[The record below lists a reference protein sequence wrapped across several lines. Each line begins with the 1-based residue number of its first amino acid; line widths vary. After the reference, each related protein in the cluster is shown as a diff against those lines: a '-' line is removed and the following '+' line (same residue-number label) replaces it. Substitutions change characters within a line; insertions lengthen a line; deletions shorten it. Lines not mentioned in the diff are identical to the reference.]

1 MDLDQLLSLLIN
13 EQGLTEE
20 EALKVA
26 AARIRSQRNERETH
40 RNANSIQRESPRSAV
55 QRDPRAVD
63 YGDETPEEAKI
74 RWIKQEKE
82 DPNGIYSIGGASAA
96 GIFGQGAIPLEDL
109 DPDAVGR
116 NLQAHASMQ
125 QLKMNHRMLQE
136 LEEMSRLRRLDAARE
151 ADRRELDGE
160 RGPHRQL
167 GKKRDR

>member
-1 MDLDQLLSLLIN
+1 MDLDQLLRLLIE

-26 AARIRSQRNERETH
+26 AARIRSQRESG
-40 RNANSIQRESPRSAV
+40 NASIQRESPRSAV
-55 QRDPRAVD
+55 RRDPRAVD

-82 DPNGIYSIGGASAA
+82 DPNGIYSIGGASSA
-96 GIFGQGAIPLEDL
+96 GIFGAGAIPLDDF
-109 DPDAVGR
+109 DPEAVGR

>member
-1 MDLDQLLSLLIN
+1 MDLDQLLRLLIE

-26 AARIRSQRNERETH
+26 AARIRSQRAG
-40 RNANSIQRESPRSAV
+40 NASIQRESPCSAV
-55 QRDPRAVD
+55 RRDPRAVD

-74 RWIKQEKE
+74 RWLKQEKE
-82 DPNGIYSIGGASAA
+82 DPNGIYSIGGASSS
-96 GIFGQGAIPLEDL
+96 GIFGTGAIPLDDF
-109 DPDAVGR
+109 DPEAVGR

-136 LEEMSRLRRLDAARE
+136 LEEMSRLRRLDVAKE
-151 ADRRELDGE
+151 AERRELDGE

-167 GKKRDR
+167 GKKRDQ

>member
-1 MDLDQLLSLLIN
+1 MDLDQLLRLLIE

-26 AARIRSQRNERETH
+26 AARIRSQREG
-40 RNANSIQRESPRSAV
+40 NASIQRESPCSAV
-55 QRDPRAVD
+55 RRDPRAVD

-82 DPNGIYSIGGASAA
+82 DPNGIYSIGGASSS
-96 GIFGQGAIPLEDL
+96 GIFGTGAIPLDDF
-109 DPDAVGR
+109 DPEAVGR

-136 LEEMSRLRRLDAARE
+136 LEEMSRLRRLDVAKE
-151 ADRRELDGE
+151 AERRELDGE

-167 GKKRDR
+167 GKKRDQ